1 MGKDIYKRKNKALKI
16 TLIVIKNIC
25 LALLITLVFAFATGF
40 KFLNILTGSMTPTMP
55 KDTVIII
62 KKIPIS
68 QVEIGDVITFKMGD
82 SNVTHRV
89 VDIKGNGNHIA
100 LVTRG
105 DAADGND
112 QNVTVENPVN
122 PAQNKFVGVVIF
134 HIPYLGVLLNLI
146 KDNIIIITVCI
157 VLALFIITYS

>member
-1 MGKDIYKRKNKALKI
+1 MGKDIYKRENKVLKI

-55 KDTVIII
+55 VNTVVVV

-68 QVEIGDVITFKMGD
+68 QVELGDVITFKMGD

-89 VDIKGNGNHIA
+89 VEINNSNRNTV
-100 LVTRG
+100 LYTQG
-105 DAADGND
+105 DAA
-112 QNVTVENPVN
+112 QNQGSRETVTEDN
-122 PAQNKFVGVVIF
+122 FVGVVVF

>member
-1 MGKDIYKRKNKALKI
+1 MGKDIYKRENKALKI

-55 KDTVIII
+55 VNTVVVV
-62 KKIPIS
+62 KKIPID
-68 QVEIGDVITFKMGD
+68 QVELGDVITFKMGD

-89 VDIKGNGNHIA
+89 VEINNSNRNTV
-100 LVTRG
+100 LYTQG
-105 DAADGND
+105 DAA
-112 QNVTVENPVN
+112 QNQGSRDTVTEDN
-122 PAQNKFVGVVIF
+122 FVGVVVF

>member
-1 MGKDIYKRKNKALKI
+1 MGKDINKRENKALKI

-55 KDTVIII
+55 VNTVVVV
-62 KKIPIS
+62 KKIPID
-68 QVEIGDVITFKMGD
+68 QVELGDVITFKMGD

-89 VDIKGNGNHIA
+89 VEINNSNRNTV
-100 LVTRG
+100 LYTQG
-105 DAADGND
+105 DAA
-112 QNVTVENPVN
+112 QNQGSRDTVTEDN
-122 PAQNKFVGVVIF
+122 FVGVVVF

>member
-1 MGKDIYKRKNKALKI
+1 MGKDIYKRENKALKI

-89 VDIKGNGNHIA
+89 VEINNSGRNTV
-100 LVTRG
+100 LYTQG
-105 DAADGND
+105 DAA
-112 QNVTVENPVN
+112 QNQGSRETVTEDN
-122 PAQNKFVGVVIF
+122 FVGVVVF

>member
-1 MGKDIYKRKNKALKI
+1 MGKDIYKRENKALKI

-89 VDIKGNGNHIA
+89 VEINNSNRNTV
-100 LVTRG
+100 LYTQG
-105 DAADGND
+105 DAA
-112 QNVTVENPVN
+112 QNQGSRDTVTEDN
-122 PAQNKFVGVVIF
+122 FVGVVVF

>member
-1 MGKDIYKRKNKALKI
+1 MGKDIYKRENKALKI

-55 KDTVIII
+55 VNTVVVV
-62 KKIPIS
+62 KKIPID
-68 QVEIGDVITFKMGD
+68 QVELGDVITFKMGD

-89 VDIKGNGNHIA
+89 VEINNGGRNTV
-100 LVTRG
+100 LYTQG
-105 DAADGND
+105 DAA
-112 QNVTVENPVN
+112 QNQGSRDTVTEDN
-122 PAQNKFVGVVIF
+122 FVGVVVF

>member
-1 MGKDIYKRKNKALKI
+1 MGKDIYKRENKALKI
-16 TLIVIKNIC
+16 TIIVIKNIC

-55 KDTVIII
+55 VNTVVVV
-62 KKIPIS
+62 KKIPID
-68 QVEIGDVITFKMGD
+68 QVELGDVITFKMGD

-89 VDIKGNGNHIA
+89 VEINNSGRNTV
-100 LVTRG
+100 LYTQG
-105 DAADGND
+105 DAA
-112 QNVTVENPVN
+112 QNQGSRETVTEDN
-122 PAQNKFVGVVIF
+122 FVGVVIF

>member
-1 MGKDIYKRKNKALKI
+1 MGKDIYKRENKALKI

-55 KDTVIII
+55 VNTVVVV
-62 KKIPIS
+62 KKIPID
-68 QVEIGDVITFKMGD
+68 QVELGDVITFKMGD

-89 VDIKGNGNHIA
+89 VEINNSGRNTV
-100 LVTRG
+100 LYTQG
-105 DAADGND
+105 DAA
-112 QNVTVENPVN
+112 QNQGSRETVTEDN
-122 PAQNKFVGVVIF
+122 FVGVVVF

>member
-55 KDTVIII
+55 VNTVVVV
-62 KKIPIS
+62 KKIPID
-68 QVEIGDVITFKMGD
+68 QVELGDVITFKMGD

-89 VDIKGNGNHIA
+89 VEINNGGRNTV
-100 LVTRG
+100 LYTQG
-105 DAADGND
+105 DAA
-112 QNVTVENPVN
+112 QNQGSRDTVTEDN
-122 PAQNKFVGVVIF
+122 FVGVVVF

>member
-1 MGKDIYKRKNKALKI
+1 MGKDIYKRENKALKI

-40 KFLNILTGSMTPTMP
+40 KILNILTGSMTPTMP
-55 KDTVIII
+55 VNTVVVV
-62 KKIPIS
+62 KKIPIN
-68 QVEIGDVITFKMGD
+68 QVELGDVITFKMGD

-89 VDIKGNGNHIA
+89 VEINNSGRNTV
-100 LVTRG
+100 LYTQG
-105 DAADGND
+105 DAA
-112 QNVTVENPVN
+112 QNQGSRDTVTEDN
-122 PAQNKFVGVVIF
+122 FVGVVVF

>member
-1 MGKDIYKRKNKALKI
+1 MEKDIYKRKNKALKI

-89 VDIKGNGNHIA
+89 VEINNSGRNTV
-100 LVTRG
+100 LYTQG
-105 DAADGND
+105 DAA
-112 QNVTVENPVN
+112 QNQGSRETVTEDN
-122 PAQNKFVGVVIF
+122 FVGVVVF

>member
-1 MGKDIYKRKNKALKI
+1 MGKDIYKRENKALKI

-55 KDTVIII
+55 VNTVVVV
-62 KKIPIS
+62 KKIPIN
-68 QVEIGDVITFKMGD
+68 QVELGDVITFKMGD

-89 VDIKGNGNHIA
+89 VEINNGGRNTV
-100 LVTRG
+100 LYTQG
-105 DAADGND
+105 DAA
-112 QNVTVENPVN
+112 QNQGSRDTVTEDN
-122 PAQNKFVGVVIF
+122 FVGVVVF

>member
-1 MGKDIYKRKNKALKI
+1 MGKDIYKRENKALKI

-55 KDTVIII
+55 VNTVVVV
-62 KKIPIS
+62 KKIPIN
-68 QVEIGDVITFKMGD
+68 QVELGDVITFKMGD

-89 VDIKGNGNHIA
+89 VEINNSNRNTV
-100 LVTRG
+100 LYTQG
-105 DAADGND
+105 DAA
-112 QNVTVENPVN
+112 QNQGSRDTVTEDN
-122 PAQNKFVGVVIF
+122 FVGVVVF

>member
-1 MGKDIYKRKNKALKI
+1 MGKDIYKRENKALKI

-55 KDTVIII
+55 VNTVVVA
-62 KKIPIS
+62 KKIPID
-68 QVEIGDVITFKMGD
+68 QVELGDVITFKMGD

-89 VDIKGNGNHIA
+89 VEINNSGRNTV
-100 LVTRG
+100 LYTQG
-105 DAADGND
+105 DAA
-112 QNVTVENPVN
+112 QNQGSRETVTEDN
-122 PAQNKFVGVVIF
+122 FVGVVVF

>member
-1 MGKDIYKRKNKALKI
+1 MEKYIYKRENKTLKI
-16 TLIVIKNIC
+16 SLIIIRNIC
-25 LALLITLVFAFATGF
+25 LALLITLVFSFAFGY

-55 KDTVIII
+55 VNTVVMI

-68 QVEIGDVITFKMGD
+68 DVEVGDVITFKMGE

-89 VDIKGNGNHIA
+89 VEINNSGRNTV
-100 LVTRG
+100 LYTQG
-105 DAADGND
+105 DAA
-112 QNVTVENPVN
+112 QNQGSRETVTEDN
-122 PAQNKFVGVVIF
+122 FVGVVILHF
-134 HIPYLGVLLNLI
+134 PYLGYLLELI

>member
-1 MGKDIYKRKNKALKI
+1 MGKDIYKRENKALKI

-40 KFLNILTGSMTPTMP
+40 KILNILTGSMTPTMP
-55 KDTVIII
+55 VNTVVVV
-62 KKIPIS
+62 KKIPIN
-68 QVEIGDVITFKMGD
+68 QVELGDVITFKMGD

-89 VDIKGNGNHIA
+89 VEINNSGRNTV
-100 LVTRG
+100 LYTQG
-105 DAADGND
+105 DAA
-112 QNVTVENPVN
+112 QNQGSRETVTEDN
-122 PAQNKFVGVVIF
+122 FVGVVVF

>member
-1 MGKDIYKRKNKALKI
+1 MEKDIYKRKNKALKI

-55 KDTVIII
+55 VNTVVVV
-62 KKIPIS
+62 KKIPID
-68 QVEIGDVITFKMGD
+68 QVELGDVITFKMGD

-89 VDIKGNGNHIA
+89 VEINNSGRNTV
-100 LVTRG
+100 LYTQG
-105 DAADGND
+105 DAA
-112 QNVTVENPVN
+112 QNQGSRDTVTEDN
-122 PAQNKFVGVVIF
+122 FVGVVVF

>member
-55 KDTVIII
+55 VNTVVVV
-62 KKIPIS
+62 KKIPID
-68 QVEIGDVITFKMGD
+68 QVELGDVITFKMGD

-89 VDIKGNGNHIA
+89 VEINNSGRNTV
-100 LVTRG
+100 LYTQG
-105 DAADGND
+105 DAA
-112 QNVTVENPVN
+112 QNQGSRETVTEDN
-122 PAQNKFVGVVIF
+122 FVGVVVF

>member
-1 MGKDIYKRKNKALKI
+1 MGKDIYKRENKALKI

-55 KDTVIII
+55 VNTVVVV

-68 QVEIGDVITFKMGD
+68 QVELGDVITFKMGD

-89 VDIKGNGNHIA
+89 VEINNSGRNTV
-100 LVTRG
+100 LYTQG
-105 DAADGND
+105 DAA
-112 QNVTVENPVN
+112 QNQGSRETVTEDN
-122 PAQNKFVGVVIF
+122 FVGVVVF

>member
-1 MGKDIYKRKNKALKI
+1 MKNGKRYLQKKNKALKI

-55 KDTVIII
+55 VNTVVVV
-62 KKIPIS
+62 KKIPID
-68 QVEIGDVITFKMGD
+68 QVELGDVITFKMGD

-89 VDIKGNGNHIA
+89 VEINNGGRNTV
-100 LVTRG
+100 LYTQG
-105 DAADGND
+105 DAA
-112 QNVTVENPVN
+112 QNQGSRDTVTEDN
-122 PAQNKFVGVVIF
+122 FVGVVVF

>member
-1 MGKDIYKRKNKALKI
+1 MGKDIYKRENKALKI

-55 KDTVIII
+55 VNTVVVV
-62 KKIPIS
+62 KKIPIN
-68 QVEIGDVITFKMGD
+68 QVELGDVITFKMGD

-89 VDIKGNGNHIA
+89 VEINNSGRNTV
-100 LVTRG
+100 LYTQG
-105 DAADGND
+105 DAA
-112 QNVTVENPVN
+112 QNQGSRDTVTEDN
-122 PAQNKFVGVVIF
+122 FVGVVVF

>member
-1 MGKDIYKRKNKALKI
+1 MGKDIYKRENKALKI

-55 KDTVIII
+55 VNTVVVV

-68 QVEIGDVITFKMGD
+68 QVELGDVITFKMGD

-89 VDIKGNGNHIA
+89 VEINNSNRNTV
-100 LVTRG
+100 LYTQG
-105 DAADGND
+105 DAA
-112 QNVTVENPVN
+112 QNQGSRETVTEDN
-122 PAQNKFVGVVIF
+122 FVGVVVF

>member
-1 MGKDIYKRKNKALKI
+1 MGKDIYKRENKALKI

-25 LALLITLVFAFATGF
+25 LALLITLVFVFFSGF

-55 KDTVIII
+55 VNTVVVV
-62 KKIPIS
+62 KKIPIN
-68 QVEIGDVITFKMGD
+68 QVELGDVITFKMGD

-89 VDIKGNGNHIA
+89 VEINNSGRNTV
-100 LVTRG
+100 LYTQG
-105 DAADGND
+105 DAA
-112 QNVTVENPVN
+112 QNQGSRETVTEDN
-122 PAQNKFVGVVIF
+122 FVGVVVF

>member
-55 KDTVIII
+55 VNTVVVV

-68 QVEIGDVITFKMGD
+68 QVELGDVITFKMGD

-89 VDIKGNGNHIA
+89 VEINNSNRNTV
-100 LVTRG
+100 LYTQG
-105 DAADGND
+105 DAA
-112 QNVTVENPVN
+112 QNQGSRETVTEDN
-122 PAQNKFVGVVIF
+122 FVGVVVF

>member
-1 MGKDIYKRKNKALKI
+1 MGKDIYKRENKALKI

-55 KDTVIII
+55 VNTVVVV
-62 KKIPIS
+62 KKIPID
-68 QVEIGDVITFKMGD
+68 QVELGDVITFKMGD

-89 VDIKGNGNHIA
+89 VEINNSNRNTV
-100 LVTRG
+100 LYTQG
-105 DAADGND
+105 DAA
-112 QNVTVENPVN
+112 QNQGSRETVTEDN
-122 PAQNKFVGVVIF
+122 FVGVVVF

>member
-1 MGKDIYKRKNKALKI
+1 MGKDIYKRENKALKI

-62 KKIPIS
+62 KKIPID
-68 QVEIGDVITFKMGD
+68 QVELGDVITFKMGD

-89 VDIKGNGNHIA
+89 VEINNSGRNTV
-100 LVTRG
+100 LYTQG
-105 DAADGND
+105 DAA
-112 QNVTVENPVN
+112 QNQGSRETVTEDN
-122 PAQNKFVGVVIF
+122 FVGVVVF

>member
-1 MGKDIYKRKNKALKI
+1 MGKDIYKRENKALKI

-25 LALLITLVFAFATGF
+25 LALLIALVFAFATGF

-55 KDTVIII
+55 VNTVVVV
-62 KKIPIS
+62 KKIPID
-68 QVEIGDVITFKMGD
+68 QVELGDVITFKMGD

-89 VDIKGNGNHIA
+89 VEINNSGRNTV
-100 LVTRG
+100 LYTQG
-105 DAADGND
+105 DAA
-112 QNVTVENPVN
+112 QNQGSRETVTEDN
-122 PAQNKFVGVVIF
+122 FVGVVVF

>member
-1 MGKDIYKRKNKALKI
+1 MGKDIYKRENKALKI

-55 KDTVIII
+55 VNTVVVV
-62 KKIPIS
+62 KKIPID
-68 QVEIGDVITFKMGD
+68 QVELGDVITFKMGD

-89 VDIKGNGNHIA
+89 VEINNSGRNTV
-100 LVTRG
+100 LYTQG
-105 DAADGND
+105 DAA
-112 QNVTVENPVN
+112 QNQGSRDTVTEDN
-122 PAQNKFVGVVIF
+122 FVGVVVF

>member
-1 MGKDIYKRKNKALKI
+1 MGKDIYKRENKALKI

-40 KFLNILTGSMTPTMP
+40 KILNILTGSMTPTMP
-55 KDTVIII
+55 VNTVVVV
-62 KKIPIS
+62 KKIPIN
-68 QVEIGDVITFKMGD
+68 QVELGDVITFKMGD

-89 VDIKGNGNHIA
+89 VEINDSGRNTV
-100 LVTRG
+100 LYTQG
-105 DAADGND
+105 DAA
-112 QNVTVENPVN
+112 QNQGSRETVTEDN
-122 PAQNKFVGVVIF
+122 FVGVVVF

>member
-1 MGKDIYKRKNKALKI
+1 MGKDIYKRENKALKI

-55 KDTVIII
+55 VNTVVVV
-62 KKIPIS
+62 KKIPIN
-68 QVEIGDVITFKMGD
+68 QVELGDVITFKMGD

-89 VDIKGNGNHIA
+89 VEINNSNRNTV
-100 LVTRG
+100 LYTQG
-105 DAADGND
+105 DAA
-112 QNVTVENPVN
+112 QNQGSRETVTED
-122 PAQNKFVGVVIF
+122 KFVGVVVF

>member
-1 MGKDIYKRKNKALKI
+1 MGKDIYKRENKALKI

-55 KDTVIII
+55 VNTVVVV
-62 KKIPIS
+62 KKIPIN
-68 QVEIGDVITFKMGD
+68 QVELGDVITFKMGD

-89 VDIKGNGNHIA
+89 VEINNSGRNTV
-100 LVTRG
+100 LYTQG
-105 DAADGND
+105 DAA
-112 QNVTVENPVN
+112 QNQGSRETVTEDN
-122 PAQNKFVGVVIF
+122 FVGVVVF